1 MSTNV
6 NYTRIADEPHLYRDM
21 HSKGVVNNDLNAL
34 NKYKEARAKLN
45 NIRLLSAEQE
55 KIKKEQNT
63 LKQDVEEIKT
73 LLYKLLENTN
83 KWLFPYRR

>member
-1 MSTNV
+1 MPTNV
-6 NYTRIADEPHLYRDM
+6 NYSRIADEPHLFRDM
-21 HSKGVVNNDLNAL
+21 NSKGVVNNDLNAL

-83 KWLFPYRR
+83 K

>member
-1 MSTNV
+1 MSTDV
-6 NYTRIADEPHLYRDM
+6 SYTKIADEPHLFRDM
-21 HSKGVVNNDLNAL
+21 HSKGVINNDLNAL

-55 KIKKEQNT
+55 KIKIEQNT

-73 LLYKLLENTN
+73 LLYKLLENSN
-83 KWLFPYRR
+83 K